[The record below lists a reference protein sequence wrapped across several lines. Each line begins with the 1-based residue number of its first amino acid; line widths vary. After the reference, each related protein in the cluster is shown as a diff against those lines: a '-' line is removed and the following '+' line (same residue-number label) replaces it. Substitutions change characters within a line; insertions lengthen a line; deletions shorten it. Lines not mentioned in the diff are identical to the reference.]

1 MCVGVTASLGKRIT
15 QAGLEGTATLGSLLG
30 WPDWKRAKARPRQIP
45 PNFEACK
52 ASDSEPRAGEV
63 ATQGHP
69 EATRPVLPEP
79 DPAML
84 EHAQTAVTAQDPQSQ
99 LAPQLAELQA
109 EKEILLSEL
118 ETARREAK
126 EAATRANAMAVDVA
140 LLQSDLVVARHQA
153 EASRDK
159 RDKEEEEARS
169 RLASQLRESQE
180 VRDRLAS
187 DLERTRSSL
196 QETIDRETALKTR
209 ADALE
214 SHLAIALRDL
224 EEAGAAVEKL
234 RSELADATSPS
245 SLVTSDVSA
254 EDKTSST
261 EFGEE
266 PLGSAPAD
274 TEAEPLAET
283 VAPAEEDTSPGNAQ
297 ESPPTVAGADAQDL
311 SPVSPEEVH
320 TAVFPD
326 AASRVIF
333 RRAYLELGSQ
343 NATTRVSAA
352 KALGG
357 VRHELSVRVLAAQV
371 AHEPSPQVRQE
382 CIKALT
388 TLEMRQGLPAV
399 ERALTDPAS
408 SVRLT
413 AVRGLYR
420 LAGAKGA
427 LALAGMLSD
436 GNEEVRRRAA
446 TCIGWQGGEE
456 DVAALSPLLTDRSVS
471 VRHAAIEAMANLR
484 SLRPVPALI
493 ECLSDPEDSIQR
505 VALAALE
512 AITGKKMSESFPADA
527 ESRERLIARWR
538 AWWSDDTLYS
548 CSTSAAESRQ
558 EREVGRSL
566 FRGGR

>member
-1 MCVGVTASLGKRIT
+1 MCVGVTASLGKRIA
-15 QAGLEGTATLGSLLG
+15 QAGLEGTATLGGLLR
-30 WPDWKRAKARPRQIP
+30 WPDWKPVRDRPKQIP
-45 PNFEACK
+45 PNFEASR

-63 ATQGHP
+63 VAQGHTA
-69 EATRPVLPEP
+69 ETRPALRESN
-79 DPAML
+79 PAPTML
-84 EHAQTAVTAQDPQSQ
+84 ERAQTAVTAQAPQSQ

-118 ETARREAK
+118 DKARREAK
-126 EAATRANAMAVDVA
+126 EAAARANAMAADVA
-140 LLQSDLVVARHQA
+140 LLQSELVVVRHQA
-153 EASRDK
+153 EKSRDK

-187 DLERTRSSL
+187 DLEITQSSL
-196 QETIDRETALKTR
+196 QETIDRENALKTR
-209 ADALE
+209 VDALE
-214 SHLAIALRDL
+214 SHLTIALRDL
-224 EEAGAAVEKL
+224 EEARAEVEKL
-234 RSELADATSPS
+234 RSELADATSRS
-245 SLVTSDVSA
+245 SLVTSDVSV
-254 EDKTSST
+254 EDKTFSP

-266 PLGSAPAD
+266 PVGSTPVE
-274 TEAEPLAET
+274 TEAEPLTEVVA
-283 VAPAEEDTSPGNAQ
+283 VAPAEGAIPPGNAQ
-297 ESPPTVAGADAQDL
+297 ESQPSAAGAEAQDL
-311 SPVSPEEVH
+311 SPVSPEEVYA
-320 TAVFPD
+320 AVFPD

-333 RRAYLELGSQ
+333 RRACLELGSQ
-343 NATTRVSAA
+343 NATTRASSA

-371 AHEPSPQVRQE
+371 AHEHSPQVRQE

-388 TLEMRQGLPAV
+388 TLEMKQGLPAV
-399 ERALTDPAS
+399 ERALTDPAP

-427 LALAGMLSD
+427 PALASMLSD
-436 GNEEVRRRAA
+436 SNEEVRRRAA

-484 SLRPVPALI
+484 SLRPVPSLI

-512 AITGKKMSESFPADA
+512 AITGKKMIESFPAEA

-538 AWWSDDTLYS
+538 AWWSDGNLYS
-548 CSTSAAESRQ
+548 RSTSTAE
-558 EREVGRSL
+558 GR
-566 FRGGR
+566 